1 MLFSLGPKFEH
12 FILILLIWDYSI
24 PYAHKSHS
32 QNTEASA
39 KSTCIKPKFCCCY
52 LTMFYILGSVALSN
66 SDFASHL
73 QDTNL

>member
-1 MLFSLGPKFEH
+1 MLFSLGSKFEH
-12 FILILLIWDYSI
+12 FLLILLIWDYSI

-32 QNTEASA
+32 QNSEVSA
-39 KSTCIKPKFCCCY
+39 KSTCINPKFCCYY
-52 LTMFYILGSVALSN
+52 LTMFYTLCSVVLNN